1 MTDFYTLVW
10 IWAGIGVLVFFILV
24 FFNIKAPYGRHSSDQ
39 WGPVID
45 NKWGWFWMELPAFIV
60 MPLLALIGPEPKS
73 EYLYLLVFLWSYHY
87 FFRTFVFP
95 FRLKTKNKKMP
106 LVIVCSALLF
116 NGINGLVNGY
126 FLGFVSKS
134 SQEVLSINVM
144 IGLIVF
150 CLGMI
155 INRHA
160 DKKLI
165 SLRKKD
171 QGYFIPKGG
180 IFNYISCPNHFGEIV
195 EWAGFAIIAWSVPA
209 LSFFIWTF
217 CNLVPR
223 ALNHHQWYQSYFKD
237 YPNNRKAIIPFIW

>member
-1 MTDFYTLVW
+1 MTFYNFVW
-10 IWAGIGVLVFFILV
+10 AWTTIAIIVFLILIY
-24 FFNIKAPYGRHSSDQ
+24 FKIKAPYGRHTSNK

-45 NKWGWFWMELPAFIV
+45 NKWGWFWMELPAFLL
-60 MPLLALIGPEPKS
+60 MPLLALLGPEPKTD
-73 EYLYLLVFLWSYHY
+73 LTYLLVFLWSYHY

-106 LVIVCSALLF
+106 LVIVGSAVFF
-116 NGINGLVNGY
+116 NGINGFVNGY
-126 FLGFVSKS
+126 FIGFISHFS
-134 SQEVLSINVM
+134 NEVLSPNV
-144 IGLIVF
+144 IAGLIIF
-150 CLGMI
+150 CSGMI

-165 SLRKKD
+165 SLREKD

-195 EWAGFAIIAWSVPA
+195 EWAGFAIVAWSVPA

-223 ALNHHQWYQSYFKD
+223 ALNHHQWYQSYFDD
-237 YPNNRKAIIPFIW
+237 YPKNRKAVIPFVW

>member
-10 IWAGIGVLVFFILV
+10 IWAGIGILVFFILV
-24 FFNIKAPYGRHSSDQ
+24 LFNIKAPYGRHSNDQ

-45 NKWGWFWMELPAFIV
+45 NKWGWFWMELPAFII
-60 MPLLALIGPEPKS
+60 MPLLALIGPEPKTELS
-73 EYLYLLVFLWSYHY
+73 YLLVFLWSYHY

-126 FLGFVSKS
+126 FLGFVSRS
-134 SQEVLSINVM
+134 SEEVLSLNVM
-144 IGLIVF
+144 VGLIVF

-180 IFNYISCPNHFGEIV
+180 LFNYISCPNHFGEIL

-217 CNLVPR
+217 CNLAPR
-223 ALNHHQWYQSYFKD
+223 ALNHHQWYQSHFKD
-237 YPNNRKAIIPFIW
+237 YPNNRKAVIPFIW

>member
-1 MTDFYTLVW
+1 
-10 IWAGIGVLVFFILV
+10 
-24 FFNIKAPYGRHSSDQ
+24 
-39 WGPVID
+39 
-45 NKWGWFWMELPAFIV
+45 
-60 MPLLALIGPEPKS
+60 
-73 EYLYLLVFLWSYHY
+73 
-87 FFRTFVFP
+87 
-95 FRLKTKNKKMP
+95 MP

-126 FLGFVSKS
+126 FLGFVSQS
-134 SQEVLSINVM
+134 SKEVLSLNVM
-144 IGLIVF
+144 VGLIVF

-180 IFNYISCPNHFGEIV
+180 LFNYISCPNHFGEIV

-217 CNLVPR
+217 CNLAPR

-237 YPNNRKAIIPFIW
+237 YPNNKKAVIPFIW

>member
-10 IWAGIGVLVFFILV
+10 IWAGIGILVFFLLV

-73 EYLYLLVFLWSYHY
+73 EYLYLLIFLWSYHY

-180 IFNYISCPNHFGEIV
+180 LFNYISCPNHFGEIV

>member
-60 MPLLALIGPEPKS
+60 MPLFALIGPEPKS

-126 FLGFVSKS
+126 FLGFISKS

-180 IFNYISCPNHFGEIV
+180 LFNYISCPNHFGEIV

-237 YPNNRKAIIPFIW
+237 YPNKRKAIIPFIW

>member
-1 MTDFYTLVW
+1 MFSFYNLVW
-10 IWAGIGVLVFFILV
+10 AWAGIGLLVFCILV
-24 FFNIKAPYGRHSSDQ
+24 IFKIKAPYGRHSSDQ

-45 NKWGWFWMELPAFIV
+45 NKWGWFWMELPAFII
-60 MPLLALIGPEPKS
+60 MPILALAGPEPKTDLS
-73 EYLYLLVFLWSYHY
+73 YLLVFLWSYHY

-95 FRLKTKNKKMP
+95 FRLKTKDKKMP
-106 LVIVCSALLF
+106 LVIVCSALFF

-126 FLGFVSKS
+126 FIGFVSHS
-134 SQEVLSINVM
+134 SQEVLSANVL
-144 IGLIVF
+144 IGLCVF
-150 CLGMI
+150 CSGMI
-155 INRHA
+155 INRYA

-180 IFNYISCPNHFGEIV
+180 IFNYISCPNHFGEII
-195 EWAGFAIIAWSVPA
+195 EWAGFAIIAWSLPA

-223 ALNHHQWYQSYFKD
+223 ALNHHQWYHSYFKD
-237 YPNNRKAIIPFIW
+237 YPKNRKAVIPFIW

>member
-1 MTDFYTLVW
+1 MADFYTLVW
-10 IWAGIGVLVFFILV
+10 VWAGIGILVFFILV
-24 FFNIKAPYGRHSSDQ
+24 FLKIKAPYGRHSSDQ

-60 MPLLALIGPEPKS
+60 MPLLALTGPEAKTEVS
-73 EYLYLLVFLWSYHY
+73 YLLVFLWSYHY

-106 LVIVCSALLF
+106 LVIVCSALFF
-116 NGINGLVNGY
+116 NGVNGLVNGY
-126 FLGFVSKS
+126 FLGFVSQS
-134 SQEVLSINVM
+134 SQEVLSINV
-144 IGLIVF
+144 IVGLIVF

-165 SLRKKD
+165 ALRKKD

-180 IFNYISCPNHFGEIV
+180 LFNYLSCPNHFGEIV

-237 YPNNRKAIIPFIW
+237 YPNNRKAVIPFIW

>member
-10 IWAGIGVLVFFILV
+10 IWAGIGIVVFFILV
-24 FFNIKAPYGRHSSDQ
+24 FFKIKAPYGRHSSDQ

-60 MPLLALIGPEPKS
+60 MPLLALTGPEPKTELS
-73 EYLYLLVFLWSYHY
+73 YLLVFLWSYHY

-95 FRLKTKNKKMP
+95 FRIKTKNKKMP
-106 LVIVCSALLF
+106 FIIVFSALFF

-126 FLGFVSKS
+126 FIGFVSQS
-134 SQEVLSINVM
+134 SQEVLSVNVL

-180 IFNYISCPNHFGEIV
+180 IFNYISCPNHFGEII
-195 EWAGFAIIAWSVPA
+195 EWAGFAIIAWSLPA

-223 ALNHHQWYQSYFKD
+223 ALNHHQWYKSFFKD
-237 YPNNRKAIIPFIW
+237 YPNNRKAVIPFIW

>member
-10 IWAGIGVLVFFILV
+10 IWAGIGILVFFILV

-134 SQEVLSINVM
+134 SQDVLSINVM

-180 IFNYISCPNHFGEIV
+180 LFNYISCPNHFGEIV

>member
-10 IWAGIGVLVFFILV
+10 IWAGIGILVFFILV

-180 IFNYISCPNHFGEIV
+180 LFNYISCPNHFGEIV

>member
-10 IWAGIGVLVFFILV
+10 IWAGIGIVVFFILV
-24 FFNIKAPYGRHSSDQ
+24 LFKIKGPYGRHSSDQ

-60 MPLLALIGPEPKS
+60 MPLLALTGPEPNTNLS
-73 EYLYLLVFLWSYHY
+73 YLLVFLWSYHY

-95 FRLKTKNKKMP
+95 FRIKTKNKKIP
-106 LVIVCSALLF
+106 FIIVFSALFF

-126 FLGFVSKS
+126 FIGFVSQS
-134 SQEVLSINVM
+134 SQEVLSVNVLL
-144 IGLIVF
+144 GLIVF

-155 INRHA
+155 INPHA

-180 IFNYISCPNHFGEIV
+180 IFNYISC
-195 EWAGFAIIAWSVPA
+195 
-209 LSFFIWTF
+209 L
-217 CNLVPR
+217 
-223 ALNHHQWYQSYFKD
+223 
-237 YPNNRKAIIPFIW
+237 

>member
-1 MTDFYTLVW
+1 
-10 IWAGIGVLVFFILV
+10 
-24 FFNIKAPYGRHSSDQ
+24 
-39 WGPVID
+39 
-45 NKWGWFWMELPAFIV
+45 
-60 MPLLALIGPEPKS
+60 
-73 EYLYLLVFLWSYHY
+73 
-87 FFRTFVFP
+87 
-95 FRLKTKNKKMP
+95 
-106 LVIVCSALLF
+106 
-116 NGINGLVNGY
+116 
-126 FLGFVSKS
+126 
-134 SQEVLSINVM
+134 M

-155 INRHA
+155 INRHS

-180 IFNYISCPNHFGEIV
+180 LFNYISCPNHFGEIV
-195 EWAGFAIIAWSVPA
+195 EWAGFAIIAWSIPA

-223 ALNHHQWYQSYFKD
+223 ALNHHQWYQSHFKD

>member
-24 FFNIKAPYGRHSSDQ
+24 FFNLKAPYGRHSSDQ

-116 NGINGLVNGY
+116 NGVNGLVNGY
-126 FLGFVSKS
+126 FIGFVSQS
-134 SQEVLSINVM
+134 SQEVLSVNV
-144 IGLIVF
+144 IVGLIVF
-150 CLGMI
+150 CLGMM

-180 IFNYISCPNHFGEIV
+180 VFNYISCPNHFGEIV

-223 ALNHHQWYQSYFKD
+223 ALNHHQWYQSYFRD
-237 YPNNRKAIIPFIW
+237 YPNNRKAVIPFIW